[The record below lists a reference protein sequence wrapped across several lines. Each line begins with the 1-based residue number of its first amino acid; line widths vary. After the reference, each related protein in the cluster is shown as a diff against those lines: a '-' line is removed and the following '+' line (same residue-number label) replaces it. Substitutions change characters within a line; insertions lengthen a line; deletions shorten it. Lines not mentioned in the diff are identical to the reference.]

1 MTRWHGPDGNDR
13 PADATPQLTQ
23 QSRSTARER
32 KPERTMGKGFNSSA
46 VAFHRDGELALGAS
60 VVTIGAFDGVH
71 RGHQELLRQTIAAA
85 QRRGVAAVVY
95 TFDPPP
101 KVYFGQAEPL
111 ISLREK
117 LARIATFAPDHV
129 IVADFNQVYVRR
141 SAADFLVELQ
151 RLCPREVIVGED
163 FRFGSCKCGTAHLL
177 RQHFNTRILPPVRC
191 GNGEIV
197 SSSRIRSLRR
207 SGLAAA
213 AATLENWRD
222 IVIAPPAN
230 RSGLA
235 QPEAAS

>member
-1 MTRWHGPDGNDR
+1 M
-13 PADATPQLTQ
+13 ATGLGT
-23 QSRSTARER
+23 
-32 KPERTMGKGFNSSA
+32 GFDSAA
-46 VAFHRDGELALGAS
+46 VAFHRDGELALDAC

-71 RGHQELLRQTIAAA
+71 RGHQELLRQTIGAAR
-85 QRRGVAAVVY
+85 RRGIPAVVY

-117 LARIATFAPDHV
+117 LERIATFAPDHV
-129 IVADFNQVYVRR
+129 VVADFNQIYVRR
-141 SAADFLVELQ
+141 TALDFLAELHKLQ
-151 RLCPREVIVGED
+151 PREVMVGED
-163 FRFGSCKCGTAHLL
+163 FRFGSCKGGTALLL

-197 SSSRIRSLRR
+197 SSSRIRALRR

-222 IVIAPPAN
+222 MVTAPPAD

-235 QPEAAS
+235 QLEVASR

>member
-1 MTRWHGPDGNDR
+1 MGQGLGKVFD
-13 PADATPQLTQ
+13 
-23 QSRSTARER
+23 ST
-32 KPERTMGKGFNSSA
+32 A
-46 VAFHRDGELALGAS
+46 VAFHRDGELALDSS

-85 QRRGVAAVVY
+85 RRCGVPAVVY

-117 LARIATFAPDHV
+117 LERIATFAPDH
-129 IVADFNQVYVRR
+129 IVVAGFDQIYVRR
-141 SAADFLVELQ
+141 SAADFLAELQ
-151 RLCPREVIVGED
+151 RLQPSEVIVGED
-163 FRFGSCKCGTAHLL
+163 FRFGSCKGGTAQLL
-177 RQHFNTRILPPVRC
+177 RQHFNTRVLPPVRC

-213 AATLENWRD
+213 AAALENWRD
-222 IVIAPPAN
+222 IVTAPPAN
-230 RSGLA
+230 RSALA
-235 QPEAAS
+235 QLEVASQ

>member
-1 MTRWHGPDGNDR
+1 M
-13 PADATPQLTQ
+13 ALDAC
-23 QSRSTARER
+23 
-32 KPERTMGKGFNSSA
+32 
-46 VAFHRDGELALGAS
+46 

-85 QRRGVAAVVY
+85 RRRGIPAVVY

-117 LARIATFAPDHV
+117 LERIATFAPDHV
-129 IVADFNQVYVRR
+129 VVADFNQIYVRR
-141 SAADFLVELQ
+141 TALDFLAELHKLQ
-151 RLCPREVIVGED
+151 PREVIVGED
-163 FRFGSCKCGTAHLL
+163 FRFGSCKGGTALLL
-177 RQHFNTRILPPVRC
+177 RQHFNTSILPPVRC

-197 SSSRIRSLRR
+197 SSSRIRALRR

-222 IVIAPPAN
+222 IVTAPPAN
-230 RSGLA
+230 RSGMAHL
-235 QPEAAS
+235 EVASQ

>member
-1 MTRWHGPDGNDR
+1 MGQGLGKVFD
-13 PADATPQLTQ
+13 
-23 QSRSTARER
+23 ST
-32 KPERTMGKGFNSSA
+32 A
-46 VAFHRDGELALGAS
+46 VAFHRDGELALDSS

-85 QRRGVAAVVY
+85 RRCGVPAVVY

-117 LARIATFAPDHV
+117 LERIATFAPDHV
-129 IVADFNQVYVRR
+129 VVADFNQIYVRR
-141 SAADFLVELQ
+141 TALDFLAELHELQ
-151 RLCPREVIVGED
+151 PREVMVGED
-163 FRFGSCKCGTAHLL
+163 FRFGSCKGGTALLL

-197 SSSRIRSLRR
+197 SSSRIRALRR

-222 IVIAPPAN
+222 MVTAPPAD

-235 QPEAAS
+235 QLEVASQ

>member
-1 MTRWHGPDGNDR
+1 M
-13 PADATPQLTQ
+13 ATGLGT
-23 QSRSTARER
+23 
-32 KPERTMGKGFNSSA
+32 GFDSAA
-46 VAFHRDGELALGAS
+46 VAFHRDGELALDAC

-71 RGHQELLRQTIAAA
+71 RGHQEPLRQTIAAA
-85 QRRGVAAVVY
+85 RRRGIPAVVY

-117 LARIATFAPDHV
+117 LERIATFAPDHV
-129 IVADFNQVYVRR
+129 VVADFNQIYVRR
-141 SAADFLVELQ
+141 TALDFLAELHKLQ
-151 RLCPREVIVGED
+151 PREVIVGED
-163 FRFGSCKCGTAHLL
+163 FRFGSCKGGTALLL
-177 RQHFNTRILPPVRC
+177 RQPFNTRILPPVRC

-197 SSSRIRSLRR
+197 SSSRIRSLRQ

-222 IVIAPPAN
+222 IVTAPPAD

-235 QPEAAS
+235 QLEVASR

>member
-1 MTRWHGPDGNDR
+1 
-13 PADATPQLTQ
+13 
-23 QSRSTARER
+23 
-32 KPERTMGKGFNSSA
+32 MGRGFDSSA
-46 VAFHRDGELALGAS
+46 VAFHRDGELALDAC

-85 QRRGVAAVVY
+85 RRRGIAAVVY

-117 LARIATFAPDHV
+117 LERIATFAPDHV
-129 IVADFNQVYVRR
+129 VVADFDQVYVRR
-141 SAADFLVELQ
+141 TALDFLAELQ
-151 RLCPREVIVGED
+151 PLRPRQVIVGED
-163 FRFGSCKCGTAHLL
+163 FRFGSCKGGSALLL

-197 SSSRIRSLRR
+197 SSSRIRALRR

-222 IVIAPPAN
+222 IVTAPPAN

-235 QPEAAS
+235 QLEVASQ